1 MNSIN
6 EAPAAPRRRVRIL
19 RWFLIAGGA
28 CVLLGAVVVAN
39 AVTLTR
45 DAAALR
51 NDVLDTAGL
60 ETKSRIQFTVGPVLL
75 SLVRSGLSFVPEME
89 PEARLALNAVRK
101 ASVGI
106 YSLRE
111 TRESAGSVAMFGR
124 AEATMQ
130 ERGWRRIVAVN
141 NDEANVM
148 VFAREESRGNGPQKL
163 CVAVRSGDR
172 LIVVAGTVNPEPL
185 VKLAAEKGLLA
196 RR

>member
-1 MNSIN
+1 M
-6 EAPAAPRRRVRIL
+6 
-19 RWFLIAGGA
+19 
-28 CVLLGAVVVAN
+28 VAN